1 MGQSQQA
8 ELCHVNIRDWLGLVP
23 KRKGHVTS
31 FFLNGPFGH
40 CLSVRIGDTL
50 KSMLG
55 MRRNS
60 NSRSPQD
67 TGPLPLKLQHSKGVK
82 EMELILFT

>member
-23 KRKGHVTS
+23 KRKGHLTS

-60 NSRSPQD
+60 NSQD
-67 TGPLPLKLQHSKGVK
+67 TGHRTTAPETPALKGVK